1 MTTGYLTGKKAAILT
16 LGCKV
21 NQYESDA
28 MHKLLMDAG
37 VSMVEFDDPADI
49 YIVNT
54 CSVTNMADRKSR
66 QMLHKAKKHNPD
78 AVVVACG
85 CYVQAD
91 AQHVLE
97 DYAVDLVLGNNVKN
111 NIVDLLEEYYAR
123 RQADGMPQMVDAET
137 VPVTF
142 MQDISRKADY
152 EEMRATVPEMTR
164 AYVKVQDGCNQFCS
178 YCIIPYTRGRIR
190 SRAMEDVI
198 KEVSDLAMNGFREV
212 VLTGIHLSSYG
223 MDMAEHSSRLG
234 ELIGAVSSIDGI
246 DRVRLGS
253 LEPGIITEEFLQSLR
268 ENKKFCPHF
277 HLSLQSACNETL
289 KRMNRKYTIEQ
300 YMEKCDLIREYFD
313 RPALTTDVIV
323 GFPGE
328 TEEEFAVTVDNLERL
343 ALYEMHIF
351 KFSPRKG
358 TVAEKMPGQ
367 IPEPVKTKRS
377 EQLLAMTARHKQAYE
392 ESFRDDML
400 EVLVEEM
407 ITQDGLQYASGHTD
421 NYILVR
427 FPSDADL
434 VNQIVQ
440 VQNGKMLK

>member
-1 MTTGYLTGKKAAILT
+1 MTTGNLAGRRAAILT

-28 MHKLLMDAG
+28 MHKLLQDAG
-37 VSMVEFDDPADI
+37 VCMVGFDAPADI

-66 QMLHKAKKHNPD
+66 QMLHKARKQNPD

-111 NIVDLLEEYYAR
+111 HIVDLLEEYYAH
-123 RQADGMPQMVDAET
+123 RQADGTPQMVDAEA

-142 MQDISRKADY
+142 LQDISRKADY
-152 EEMRATVPEMTR
+152 EEMKATTPEMTR

-190 SRAMEDVI
+190 SRAMQDVLE
-198 KEVSDLAMNGFREV
+198 EVSTLAAKGFREV

-223 MDMAEHSSRLG
+223 LDMPEGTSRLL
-234 ELIGAVSSIDGI
+234 ELIEAVSGVAGI

-253 LEPGIITEEFLQSLR
+253 LEPGIITQPFLERLKQ
-268 ENKKFCPHF
+268 NDKFCPHF
-277 HLSLQSACNETL
+277 HLSLQSACNATL

-300 YMEKCDLIREYFD
+300 YADKCRMIRACFEH
-313 RPALTTDVIV
+313 PAITTDVIV

-328 TEEEFAVTVDNLERL
+328 TEEEFATTVENLEQL

-358 TVAEKMPGQ
+358 TVAERLPDQ
-367 IPEPVKTKRS
+367 IPEPVKTQRS
-377 EQLLAMTARHKQAYE
+377 EVLLAMTARQKQAYE
-392 ESFRDDML
+392 NSFRDVPL

-407 ITQDGLQYASGHTD
+407 LVQDGRMYASGHTK

-427 FPSDADL
+427 FPSEEDL
-434 VNQIVQ
+434 VNRIVW
-440 VQNGKMLK
+440 VQDGTRMK